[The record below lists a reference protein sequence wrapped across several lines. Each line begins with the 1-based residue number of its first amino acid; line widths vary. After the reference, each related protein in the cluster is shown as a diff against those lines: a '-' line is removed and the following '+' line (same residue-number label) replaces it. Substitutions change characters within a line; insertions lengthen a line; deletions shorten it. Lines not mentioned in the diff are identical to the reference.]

1 MDPTQTANPQDNQQ
15 GWGFVPFGGNPPQPP
30 VPVPPIS
37 VPLSMTDPL
46 DAQWGMPPFHFDESE
61 FAMPPITP
69 SAWIGETS
77 VPFGGIPAS
86 IPAPVVVTPPVLE
99 EQIATPALS
108 IEMPPMDMPS
118 PFAPRPD
125 LEDDKPAQTT
135 VETQTGNEPF
145 ATTWF
150 DLPSFDTT
158 PTIDTT
164 STDAWPF
171 AMPTPESE
179 VITTNE
185 SDDTLL
191 PSFELPSIETNT
203 PAPVSTDADTSFDLP
218 SFDTTPTIATSPGIV
233 EQAPEITMPSF
244 DMPSTETSEIATP
257 EMPSFDLPTPEAPT
271 TPVSPVVEMSTIETP
286 VMEMPVIE
294 SPVIEA
300 STPVT
305 TDTPPMPTP
314 AMPIADDESDDEN
327 NDDGDSDDNDTAATM
342 DMPSSSTTTLSNN
355 ENNIATSEEQFSPVK
370 EEDPQSSV
378 FVSNATESEIR
389 NPQSAIDTAY
399 TTFVD
404 TLTRLLDLTKTE
416 TISIVGHHTDDEH
429 ISYEFSH
436 DETESVVIKHHDLT
450 AVRQASTA
458 DKSSD
463 TQTLSIDHS
472 DGLSV
477 YLNDELLADYSD
489 TSVVIDEQ
497 ISYYINDKLSKFTLM
512 IESEYEK
519 LNKKTKEAEEKKKK
533 LLADLRAF

>member
-77 VPFGGIPAS
+77 VPFGGTPAS

-158 PTIDTT
+158 PTINTTNNDT
-164 STDAWPF
+164 WPF
-171 AMPTPESE
+171 TMPTPESE
-179 VITTNE
+179 VIASNE
-185 SDDTLL
+185 SNDASL

-218 SFDTTPTIATSPGIV
+218 SFDTTPTVANTDM
-233 EQAPEITMPSF
+233 TMPSF
-244 DMPSTETSEIATP
+244 DTTPTIVTSPEIVDQTP
-257 EMPSFDLPTPEAPT
+257 EVTMPSFDLPTTEAPAMPEATPEMPT
-271 TPVSPVVEMSTIETP
+271 ID
-286 VMEMPVIE
+286 MPVIE
-294 SPVIEA
+294 SPIIET
-300 STPVT
+300 STSS
-305 TDTPPMPTP
+305 TDETP
-314 AMPIADDESDDEN
+314 AMPTSPMPLAEDKDDDK
-327 NDDGDSDDNDTAATM
+327 
-342 DMPSSSTTTLSNN
+342 PTT
-355 ENNIATSEEQFSPVK
+355 EEQSSPIN
-370 EEDPQSSV
+370 EEEPQGGG
-378 FVSNATESEIR
+378 FVSNSTES
-389 NPQSAIDTAY
+389 AISSSY

-404 TLTRLLDLTKTE
+404 TLTRLLDLTKTK

-436 DETESVVIKHHDLT
+436 DETESVVIKHHDL
-450 AVRQASTA
+450 TA

-489 TSVVIDEQ
+489 TSVTIDEQ

-519 LNKKTKEAEEKKKK
+519 LNKKTKEDQEKKKK